1 MAYSTFQSIT
11 GPSGPEG
18 IKAVGVAGPSGN
30 TGPTGATGPEAPN
43 LTEYKWSVLDT
54 EGNTKARL
62 TFSDESV
69 IYIDGLTGPSG
80 YGTGTADASNLT
92 NFRRL
97 FKARTTTG
105 PGVTFQFRGLT
116 ATDDLSLVVGSD
128 EISIS
133 GTSGVSSAYVES
145 GSTGEFLHLYTQW
158 KSQGASGSFYGASAD
173 NTGTGDSITVKFRNA
188 IGTMGNEYNLD
199 YCDRTYLSDGDEFQ
213 EYILD
218 VSNIVSNRVNNSTEV
233 FGYLC
238 ITSSFL
244 TSKDR
249 IVVLRT
255 KVDSETY
262 TDILK
267 LPLYGAS
274 EVNFA
279 DPSSGKI
286 LFAGVSSD
294 DSSSGY
300 GNNVYRRGIS
310 DFNTPYENT
319 EEDYVA
325 GIHPQLWNSS
335 GIDYDCPTPD
345 AVIFDTNCS
354 SDEDLSTNIFRG
366 QSFCEVVFDTDNPNP
381 LNPNSPTSSAYSY
394 CIRLD
399 DTMFESQN
407 ENDPWYGKIRLVV
420 MPGCSNL
427 GTSSKL
433 GFQIGCGN
441 PCASNGTD
449 CCFVR
454 SDETNE
460 SNPDGL
466 TGRFE
471 LDITNHDNILLNA
484 PVEITGITW
493 GYEQRAGLSL
503 DSDDGINYAETKNVT
518 LLINGG
524 PYNIVFPSNVKFA
537 GTPTFTNGVDI
548 VNLLTVDNGK
558 TWFATLTG
566 YGWDVNIFSSD
577 NLGSCCSNLGCID
590 YVSQSYCDTINGAF
604 EEGISCYL
612 RTEDVCGAGITG
624 ACCTGTY
631 DEGTIIYCPPQT
643 QSELCAGELGEP
655 SQPNAYSSYVC
666 TLGECG
672 LCCTGET
679 SSYGFCENDEL
690 CGQTITKCCVPLED
704 GNGCFSFPNNCIRC
718 DNLDFGFGTGSYV
731 GQGDGGPQN
740 CAECRGDIELGPCCA
755 PCPVGCIEQTTQA
768 ECASYGEDATWR
780 GIGGSCTDCLL
791 QYDETIT
798 TLGTPACLPDR
809 TLLQCDLINGVFIP
823 TTADR
828 PNPCEA
834 RNETWQNGCEYNACV
849 PPVLGSCCD
858 KVTGTCYGIMRES
871 QCEAYAGQNHRWIS
885 DGECDDCCLDPQ
897 IFGACCLCDENC
909 LENITPQECSA
920 YGGVFMGVDS
930 LCASVNCSI
939 AGPCNCRCAGT
950 GCCNCPEKASPC
962 CTDSSLP
969 ECCSPGDDCCPDND
983 KCCDGGQPD
992 CDGECDC
999 ERDPNSEQCL
1009 ENGGCDNR
1017 DIEDPGRWT
1026 GFPGGDQEPGS
1037 RKSPPGP
1044 GGKRGGDKGACCD
1057 HLGCRHLFAWD
1068 IPGGSDGAARNAR
1081 KCFGSYHSGSLC
1093 SVQKCELSKHIG
1105 ACCCIMFKVQCP
1117 DLPDGQATGPN
1128 RTNCI
1133 GCKISTLL
1141 TTCTNCSF
1149 NGEFPG
1155 INQPIN
1161 GRAGPSRPLSGGYS
1175 RNSIYEPG
1183 ATDPKGR
1190 DTGKPYYPGRSGSGP
1205 LPFGWRDCC
1214 KSPGGCTTKPCTL
1227 TDKYVFDRDF
1237 PSIFENGGDADCSGL
1252 NFGECNSSM
1261 GDQFDPCMNPPDCG
1275 QVKDLMNACGKCP
1288 SMIDLDGDGI
1298 LDCHRSLFD
1307 SGGLNYCCSGPRN
1320 GTHPGQPREKEQLLL
1335 QSNVSSCKECKCG
1348 PDPVLMVMIDCPGCS
1363 KCENRI
1369 FSQCKFVY
1377 DMNNNINIGT
1387 HDALTGSSCGGIA
1400 GDQKDG
1406 RGALGSMSVC
1416 DSMKK
1421 ELWGE
1426 GIQDNGPG
1434 YNSNPPW
1441 STEPGFIFDSPFE
1454 TAGFARSNISKSSPD
1469 FRTINTMTPT
1479 VTVRN
1484 SLRIFGYKRR

>member
-18 IKAVGVAGPSGN
+18 IKAVGVAGSTGN
-30 TGPTGATGPEAPN
+30 TGPTGGTGPEAPR
-43 LTEYKWSVLDT
+43 LIEYKWSVLDT

-80 YGTGTADASNLT
+80 YATGTADAINLGSSGE
-92 NFRRL
+92 L

-128 EISIS
+128 AITIS
-133 GTSGVSSAYVES
+133 GSPGISSAYVEL
-145 GSTGEFLHLYTQW
+145 GSTGEFLHLYPQW
-158 KSQGASGSFYGASAD
+158 KSQGASGSFYGPSAD

-218 VSNIVSNRVNNSTEV
+218 VSNIVSNRVNNSTGA

-244 TSKDR
+244 TSRDR

-319 EEDYVA
+319 EEEYVA

-354 SDEDLSTNIFRG
+354 NDSELSTNIFRG
-366 QSFCEVVFDTDNPNP
+366 QPFCEVVFDTDNPNP

-427 GTSSKL
+427 GTSSEL
-433 GFQIGCGN
+433 GFQIGCGD
-441 PCASNGTD
+441 PCGSNGTD

-454 SDETNE
+454 SDETSQ
-460 SNPDGL
+460 SNTDGL

-503 DSDDGINYAETKNVT
+503 DSDDGIDYAETKNVT

-577 NLGSCCSNLGCID
+577 DLGSCCSNLGCID

-612 RTEDVCGAGITG
+612 RTEEVCGAGITG

-631 DEGTIIYCPPQT
+631 SAGTTIYCPPQT

-655 SQPNAYSSYVC
+655 SDPNAYSSYLC
-666 TLGECG
+666 TLGECS
-672 LCCTGET
+672 LCCTGNEA
-679 SSYGFCENDEL
+679 SYGFCENDEL
-690 CGQTITKCCVPLED
+690 CDQVITKCCVPLEN

-718 DNLDFGFGTGSYV
+718 DALNFGFGTGSYV

-740 CAECRGDIELGPCCA
+740 CAECRGDIDLGPCCA
-755 PCPVGCIEQTTQA
+755 PCPVGCIEQTTEA
-768 ECASYGEDATWR
+768 ECASYGEDAIWR
-780 GIGGSCTDCLL
+780 GVFGTCDNCT
-791 QYDETIT
+791 QYDETTT

-834 RNETWQNGCEYNACV
+834 RNETWQNGCEYDACI

-871 QCEAYAGQNHRWIS
+871 QCEAYAGENHRWIS
-885 DGECDDCCLDPQ
+885 GGECDDCCLDPQ

-930 LCASVNCSI
+930 VCASVNCSI
-939 AGPCNCRCAGT
+939 AGPCNCQCVGT

-969 ECCSPGDDCCPDND
+969 ECCSPGDDCCPEND
-983 KCCDGGQPD
+983 SCCDGGQGPE

-999 ERDPNSEQCL
+999 ERDPTSEQCV

-1017 DIEDPGRWT
+1017 DVSDPGRWT
-1026 GFPGGDQEPGS
+1026 GIPGGETPPGGGGG
-1037 RKSPPGP
+1037 PPGP
-1044 GGKRGGDKGACCD
+1044 GGVRGGDKGACCD

-1068 IPGGSDGAARNAR
+1068 IPGGSGGAVRNAR
-1081 KCFGSYHSGSLC
+1081 KCAGSYYPGSLC

-1117 DLPDGQATGPN
+1117 NLPDGGADGPN
-1128 RTNCI
+1128 RLNCD
-1133 GCKISTLL
+1133 GCEISTEFS
-1141 TTCTNCSF
+1141 TCTNCSF

-1161 GRAGPSRPLSGGYS
+1161 GKAGPSQPLSDGSGGYS
-1175 RNSIYEPG
+1175 TNSIYDPG

-1190 DTGKPYYPGRSGSGP
+1190 DTGKPYYPGGSGGP

-1227 TDKYVFDRDF
+1227 TDKFVFDRAY
-1237 PSIFENGGDADCSGL
+1237 PSIFEAGGDADCSQL
-1252 NFGECNSSM
+1252 SY
-1261 GDQFDPCMNPPDCG
+1261 GDCPQTNNPCETPPDCDE
-1275 QVKDLMNACGKCP
+1275 VTALMNACGKCP
-1288 SMIDLDGDGI
+1288 WFIDTTGDGNR
-1298 LDCHRSLFD
+1298 DCHRNFFGED
-1307 SGGLNYCCSGPRN
+1307 KCCSGPRN
-1320 GTHPGQPREKEQLLL
+1320 GTILGQQTEFDQLYE
-1335 QSNVSSCKECKCG
+1335 QSNVSSCKQCACG
-1348 PDPVLMVMIDCPGCS
+1348 PAPQVPFGAACS
-1363 KCENRI
+1363 CEKCENRI
-1369 FSQCKFVY
+1369 FSECKFVY
-1377 DMNNNINIGT
+1377 DMNNFVNIGT
-1387 HDALTGSSCGGIA
+1387 QDALTGSSCGGIA

-1406 RGALGSMSVC
+1406 RAALGSMSIC

-1434 YNSNPPW
+1434 YDGGQ
-1441 STEPGFIFDSPFE
+1441 PGFIFDSPFE
-1454 TAGFARSNISKSSPD
+1454 TAGFARSNIGKSSPN

-1484 SLRIFGYKRR
+1484 SIRIFGYKRR